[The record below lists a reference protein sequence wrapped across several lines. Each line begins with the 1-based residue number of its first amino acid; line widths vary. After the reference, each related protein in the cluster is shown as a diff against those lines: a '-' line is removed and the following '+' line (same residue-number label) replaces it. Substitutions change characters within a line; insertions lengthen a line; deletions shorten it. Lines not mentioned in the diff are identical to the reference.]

1 MEKKINILNNKS
13 YNKLIMNQHN
23 VIIYIF
29 IYLKLEKKM
38 QKELEKK
45 KLIEE
50 EKK

>member
-38 QKELEKK
+38 LKDLEKK
-45 KLIEE
+45 KLIED